1 MHLMG
6 GQFVMGRTIEEGL
19 KHAAAFEAQGF
30 RHSFDMLGEG
40 AKTAADAARYL
51 DHYRQAIAVLG
62 HHAKPGDLLGSP
74 GLSVKLSAL
83 HPRYEPAQRDRVQ
96 IGRAHVCTPVTNA
109 QLVCRLLLEKNKK
122 STENQTTT

>member
-40 AKTAADAARYL
+40 PKTAADAARYL
-51 DHYRQAIAVLG
+51 DHYRQALAVLWR
-62 HHAKPGDLLGSP
+62 HAQPDDLRGSP
-74 GLSVKLSAL
+74 RLPGKPSGRHSRSHPGPRARALSEQGPGA
-83 HPRYEPAQRDRVQ
+83 A
-96 IGRAHVCTPVTNA
+96 GR
-109 QLVCRLLLEKNKK
+109 
-122 STENQTTT
+122 

>member
-62 HHAKPGDLLGSP
+62 RHAKPGDLLGSP

-83 HPRYEPAQRDRVQ
+83 HPRYRSEEHTSELQSLMRISYAVF
-96 IGRAHVCTPVTNA
+96 CLNKTN
-109 QLVCRLLLEKNKK
+109 
-122 STENQTTT
+122 ENT